1 MKQQGSMREKAL
13 WKNRRERKRTGE
25 RWYWDRSEAR
35 PGKGRHR
42 EEEKEELYESNESDC
57 EQDYTENDK
66 KIAEYEIEFEYE

>member
-1 MKQQGSMREKAL
+1 MLKERENKMKQQGSMREKAL

-25 RWYWDRSEAR
+25 RWYLDRSEAR

-66 KIAEYEIEFEYE
+66 KNC